1 MQPPCARAVS
11 LYLPRQYIKGE
22 TAVVAA
28 GRDAR
33 ICCWQV
39 CIRGARNWEMA
50 RVALRIGFHAVK
62 GNSSYAHLELS
73 DSFSLRWNNTGRE
86 ARCGGCQ
93 DAALPCASTH
103 ATAAASAPTPA
114 GGVIIRSRIHEK
126 KKGSKSN
133 LCLQHGSLNVD
144 VRVAVVHKARG
155 RRCRRDVRVPVVSR
169 SFIHEQCSIRFRLLV
184 FTYEAPPEA

>member
-1 MQPPCARAVS
+1 MQPPRARAVS
-11 LYLPRQYIKGE
+11 LYLPRQHIKGE

-126 KKGSKSN
+126 KKGVKKQSVSAAW
-133 LCLQHGSLNVD
+133 
-144 VRVAVVHKARG
+144 VAKCR
-155 RRCRRDVRVPVVSR
+155 RPSRCRAQSSWPKVSAR
-169 SFIHEQCSIRFRLLV
+169 CPCTCREPFIYS
-184 FTYEAPPEA
+184 